1 MRPLLLAQL
10 LLAILLVGCDQR
22 ADAVATVD
30 PSSVRGNGIIRGH
43 VTLDGPP
50 PVMSEIRNQPCCDG
64 APKTLKEETV
74 VVGPSG
80 GLANAFV
87 YIEGLP
93 RVSGQSLEAPVLDQ
107 VGCRYAPHAIGV
119 CIGQP
124 LRIRTSDATIHNVH
138 YSPDRNESRNF
149 GMQQPGDEKT
159 VTFREPEFIRVKC
172 DVHP

>member
-1 MRPLLLAQL
+1 MRLSVLAQL
-10 LLAILLVGCDQR
+10 LLAILLIGCDQR
-22 ADAVATVD
+22 ADALATVEA
-30 PSSVRGNGIIRGH
+30 SSVRGSGIVRGQIP
-43 VTLDGPP
+43 LDGPP

-74 VVGPSG
+74 VVSPTG

-93 RVSGQSLEAPVLDQ
+93 RVSGQSLAAPVLDQ

-124 LRIRTSDATIHNVH
+124 LRRTELLLRRNVA
-138 YSPDRNESRNF
+138 RQCNF
-149 GMQQPGDEKT
+149 DFKLFQRLPVDGQIFCGSAA
-159 VTFREPEFIRVKC
+159 R
-172 DVHP
+172 